1 MAKLNFRCART
12 GLNVQVWLPDEAPTA
27 QADSYEVVTCPACA
41 GCILPTRPPAERWAT
56 RKSNV
61 PYVPETIVGNAAN
74 GIEPRFSRS
83 RGAVRYI
90 YRHARRFLK
99 FMIARID
106 LSHFPGSCC
115 G

>member
-12 GLNVQVWLPDEAPTA
+12 GLNVQVWLSDQAPA
-27 QADSYEVVTCPACA
+27 VQADSYVTCPACA
-41 GCILPTRPPAERWAT
+41 RVHLVNKTSGRTLGDKES
-56 RKSNV
+56 KV
-61 PYVPETIVGNAAN
+61 PYVPKTIVGNAAN
-74 GIEPRFSRS
+74 GIEPRFSPS

-99 FMIARID
+99 FLIARID